1 MEVRTKRKKGMLM
14 LPFKLN
20 RRFYIR
26 KYLINKLKKKKREQK
41 KRRLEREN
49 GKYVNDSN
57 GSSNGSSDG
66 SSDGN
71 SDCSSNGSSD
81 GSSDNSSDCSSDGS
95 TNSCDEHNSKITFQE
110 LGVENWLIKIC
121 NSVNIFYPTRIQQL
135 CLPLIIKENR
145 NVIGSSDTGTG
156 KTICYCF
163 SILQDLN
170 KNMCSIF
177 ALILL
182 PTRELVF
189 QVVDIFQL
197 YGIKIG
203 VKILS
208 CIGGFSLI
216 EQRKKIYHKPHI
228 VIGTPGRVSDIL
240 NNCEDIKIYFKRLKY
255 IVLDEADLLLQEHF
269 ENHLKII
276 LNNLPQD
283 INNERKTLFFSS
295 TITESLHLLKNTFSN
310 NNDIKKLVLINVN
323 KKKKPLKNLDQR
335 FLYIDTLVQLNYLI
349 YILQNKVN
357 NLSGIIFAANSYKC
371 ELICNVLQMSGIGSV
386 VSIHTGKDQQKR
398 ISSLLRFKN
407 GLCKILVATDLI
419 SRGIDIPHVAFV
431 INFDFPND
439 VTQYIHRVG
448 RTARANKKGL
458 AISFVDKKDKQV
470 FNEVK
475 QIMKKKLKPYI
486 IDKQDVLN
494 NLFKTGK
501 IIKMAELKLEEQKE
515 IKRDIQTLKQ
525 RVFRM

>member
-1 MEVRTKRKKGMLM
+1 MA
-14 LPFKLN
+14 
-20 RRFYIR
+20 
-26 KYLINKLKKKKREQK
+26 
-41 KRRLEREN
+41 
-49 GKYVNDSN
+49 DSN
-57 GSSNGSSDG
+57 SSSSSSD
-66 SSDGN
+66 
-71 SDCSSNGSSD
+71 
-81 GSSDNSSDCSSDGS
+81 
-95 TNSCDEHNSKITFQE
+95 SCDENNSPITFQE

-121 NSVNIFYPTRIQQL
+121 NSVNIFHPTRIQQL

-170 KNMCSIF
+170 KNMYSIF

-182 PTRELVF
+182 PTTELVF

-216 EQRKKIYHKPHI
+216 EQRKQIYYKPHI
-228 VIGTPGRVSDIL
+228 VIGTPGRVSNIL
-240 NNCEDIKIYFKRLKY
+240 NNCEDIKICFKRLKY
-255 IVLDEADLLLQEHF
+255 LVLDEADLLLQKYF
-269 ENHLKII
+269 ETNLKIV
-276 LNNLPQD
+276 LNNLPED
-283 INNERKTLFFSS
+283 KNNERKTLFFSS
-295 TITESLHLLKNTFSN
+295 TINESLHLLKKTFCF
-310 NNDIKKLVLINVN
+310 NNDVKKLVLINVN
-323 KKKKPLKNLDQR
+323 KKRKPLKNLDQR
-335 FLYIDTLVQLNYLI
+335 FIYLETIVQLNYLI
-349 YILQNKVN
+349 YILENKLS

-386 VSIHTGKDQQKR
+386 VSIHTAKNQQKR

-419 SRGIDIPHVAFV
+419 SRGIDIPKVAFV
-431 INFDFPND
+431 INFDFPNN
-439 VTQYIHRVG
+439 TIQYIHRVG
-448 RTARANKKGL
+448 RTARANRKGL

-470 FNEVK
+470 FNDVK
-475 QIMKKKLKPYI
+475 KIMKEKLKPYV
-486 IDKQDVLN
+486 IDKQDALK
-494 NLFKTGK
+494 NLFKIGK

-515 IKRDIQTLKQ
+515 IKQDGEMLRQ